1 LKLTSSLDANREKPT
16 MPNKTMIA
24 MLGLSAAVAFAGPA
38 FADKMK
44 ATLDGK
50 AEVPPI
56 TTEGK
61 GTADI
66 DYDPASKKL
75 SWKLTYSGL
84 SGPATAAHFHAA
96 EAGKNGGV
104 AVAIPN
110 AGSSPAEGSATLTDA
125 QAADLLAGKYYVNV
139 HTAAHP
145 GGEIRG
151 QVTK

>member
-1 LKLTSSLDANREKPT
+1 MLKT
-16 MPNKTMIA
+16 KTLLA
-24 MLGLSAAVAFAGPA
+24 TLALGIAFAGPA
-38 FADKMK
+38 FAEKMK

-50 AEVPPI
+50 SETPPNASAA
-56 TTEGK
+56 T

-66 DYDPASKKL
+66 DYDAASKKL
-75 SWKLTYSGL
+75 TWKLTYSGL
-84 SGPATAAHFHAA
+84 TGPATAAHFHGPA
-96 EAGKNGGV
+96 EPGKNAGV

-110 AGSSPAEGSATLTDA
+110 ATTSPNEGSATLTDA

-139 HTAAHP
+139 HTAANP

>member
-1 LKLTSSLDANREKPT
+1 MS
-16 MPNKTMIA
+16 NKTMLVTFA
-24 MLGLSAAVAFAGPA
+24 LGATIAFAGPA

-50 AEVPPI
+50 AQVPPN
-56 TTEGK
+56 TSAAK

-84 SGPATAAHFHAA
+84 SGPATMAHFHGPAA
-96 EAGKNGGV
+96 PGANAGV
-104 AVAIPN
+104 AVTIPN
-110 AGSSPAEGSATLTDA
+110 ATSISVEGSATLTDA
-125 QAADLLAGKYYVNV
+125 QAADLMAGKYYINV
-139 HTAAHP
+139 HTAANP
-145 GGEIRG
+145 AGEIRG

>member
-1 LKLTSSLDANREKPT
+1 MLNRT
-16 MPNKTMIA
+16 MLAPLA
-24 MLGLSAAVAFAGPA
+24 LGAAIVFAGPA

-50 AEVPPI
+50 SEVPAV
-56 TTEGK
+56 TSAGK
-61 GTADI
+61 GTADL
-66 DYDPASKKL
+66 DYDAASKKL

-84 SGPATAAHFHAA
+84 SGPATAAHFHGPA
-96 EAGKNGGV
+96 EAGKNAGV

-110 AGSSPAEGSATLTDA
+110 ATSSPVEGSATLTDA
-125 QAADLLAGKYYVNV
+125 QAADLTAGKYYINI
-139 HTAAHP
+139 HTAANP

>member
-1 LKLTSSLDANREKPT
+1 MS
-16 MPNKTMIA
+16 KTKVALATLAI
-24 MLGLSAAVAFAGPA
+24 GAAVAFAGPA

-50 AEVPPI
+50 SQVPPN
-56 TTEGK
+56 TSAAT

-66 DYDPASKKL
+66 DYDAASKKL

-84 SGPATAAHFHAA
+84 SGPPTAAHFHGPA
-96 EAGKNGGV
+96 EPGKNAGV
-104 AVAIPN
+104 AVPISNTAS
-110 AGSSPAEGSATLTDA
+110 GSEGSATLTDA
-125 QAADLLAGKYYVNV
+125 QAADLTAGKYYVNV
-139 HTAAHP
+139 HTAANP

>member
-1 LKLTSSLDANREKPT
+1 MS
-16 MPNKTMIA
+16 KTRSTLATLAI
-24 MLGLSAAVAFAGPA
+24 GAAVGFAGPA

-50 AEVPPI
+50 SEVPPN
-56 TTEGK
+56 TSAAT

-84 SGPATAAHFHAA
+84 SGPATAAHFHGPA
-96 EAGKNGGV
+96 EAGKNAGV
-104 AVAIPN
+104 AVPISNTAS
-110 AGSSPAEGSATLTDA
+110 GSEGNATLTDA
-125 QAADLLAGKYYVNV
+125 QAADLTAGKYYVNV
-139 HTAAHP
+139 HTAANP